1 MEKRV
6 FKSNFLKGAV
16 CAALAALLCAAL
28 LTCSN
33 AAGGSDAPSSQQ
45 SVSSS
50 NRKPGYVT
58 LTGTVSVSGAVP
70 QILADTPD
78 ASDNSQNGL
87 SRSAYPG
94 INASGA
100 DATMEYFATATCG
113 SDVVNGTFGSGR
125 EAKRFGIELAAS
137 KTWSVVVG
145 VRSKTADAEG
155 NKKIYL
161 QSKPWSVTPDP
172 ADPTISHNFVPV
184 PIVTS
189 AGKGTIEL
197 AVNYIHSVFDTS
209 ARFVSGP
216 SGYDSLPIISSTDGN
231 DQIYKVLNVPSG
243 TYELCIDI
251 MEIQGGNKFLVY
263 SSIQT
268 VSVADGMTTNAWV
281 SDGSGI
287 IDSNGTFKFNDSNA
301 TALKQSYLSSNIY
314 VGKYSDESNSQIADA
329 SDTNSGNWMAP
340 LASINQAVNRIN
352 SAGKSNIDYV
362 VHLNG
367 KIQSDDLNNTTAI
380 TASTVTATHAKS
392 ITIVGTTGPSKD
404 ILEATKQGTPALM
417 VTTRVPI
424 IIKNIK
430 LDGYSGSGS
439 SAALDA
445 SGGAK
450 VTIESGVEI
459 ADADL
464 GVRVADTGSDGT
476 TVTMKGGTISGN
488 VTAVDLQ
495 GGDFILQGGSIP
507 YDTSISSTKKNDVK
521 LASGKVIKV
530 QGDLTAVTGDKIGV
544 TPSERKRGVK
554 VVDTSAAT
562 ANAATVEGKFLIADP
577 TITSTNP
584 LGDEWKVVAVATSTE
599 HALKTNAPIYV
610 GQDPDRNAGNDDNPG
625 TKSLPYFSISRA
637 CQDMDDANMPYTIN
651 VRGKLPAQTIPDTL
665 SKASNGIYK
674 AKSVLIKGVNPI
686 PTSGENPGVPQD
698 QIQVGLGG
706 TTVTSAL
713 TVASAVP
720 ITIQNLKITGGE
732 DTNGGGLKLND
743 GTEVHLESGVLITDN
758 TAKNHGGGVYCAG
771 GKLYINEGA
780 KICGNHV
787 SPSSGN
793 YGGIGLYA
801 NSSAEITMTGGE
813 ISSNKNTSDLDVKG
827 GGVKLEG
834 GATFRMSAGEVKDNQ
849 TRMHGANFYVNGGK
863 VYLSGTGKITG
874 GYIEATS
881 NNDAI
886 GAAMWL
892 QASNAVFEMS
902 GGEISGNKV
911 KGKTN
916 YTACAG
922 IYVTSG
928 ATFTMSGGKIASNE
942 ILNGNKLGGAVRLN
956 SDCTFNISGSASI
969 PYGGAV
975 GNNDVYLA
983 QSTSGTP
990 AVTTYA
996 KINIANDITTTGT
1009 VATIT
1014 PQKYKRGMPILS
1026 GTNTRLTSYKAKFPL
1041 SENDGDWTKNIA
1053 SSQLTINADVYVAGT
1068 STTTVSGVTYGK
1080 GLTVADGGLGTK
1092 SKPFKLISE
1101 AVGVFEDATPE
1112 AIVTV
1117 VGTAS
1122 DVAQEIPSSFTT
1134 SQAVKLTLKGLSSS
1148 SVGTIKRYTTA
1159 PSSAASDGSALTINS
1174 TVPVTIQNISITG
1187 GYKSGNGG
1195 GINLTAGTLK
1205 LGNGAE
1211 IYGNRA
1217 SQYGGGIAVAS
1228 GAKLFMYGSSLVGD
1242 LISATATSDTL
1253 TTSGTTGCSN
1263 TAKAGGGIYSN
1274 GAVYIGYD
1282 GLTGT
1287 TPNKHDMDAGYGVC
1301 RNYAS
1306 GSTDSGGGIQNKAG
1320 SVLIASGSVSYNQSV
1335 NCGGGIFGVGSVTID
1350 EPVTGTKKLVM
1361 YGNKAKIGGAIGLY
1375 TGCNLTMSGG
1385 QIGGN
1390 TSATQNTATEKGGAV
1405 YQGATF
1411 KVSGSALIY
1420 PSTTAN
1426 TNDVYLPTGTYVT
1439 AGSIGASGNTSSSRM
1454 PLTPQEPK
1462 RGTQIVLAD
1471 GVTVN
1476 STLWGKFSLTS
1487 DDTGWNREAKTVG
1500 TGSSAKNYVALNS
1513 PVYVVGTSAS
1523 SSTKPDTTWGY
1534 GTADG
1539 NGTKTSPYSSIADA
1553 LGCPELSI
1561 ATDPNTITV
1570 AGTLKGIQSISGTVP
1585 ASLALKGYNTSATID
1600 GNSGGSALTVNAS
1613 GKTITITSLKI
1624 TGGSG
1629 TAETVSGATQ
1639 NNGGGIYLKAGTVNL
1654 GDNAV
1659 ITGNNVSTNGGGVY
1673 VAASGATLFMYGKAL
1688 IGDSAT
1694 STTLASSSGTSYYA
1708 NKAASGAGIYNN
1720 GGAVYIGCNSSGT
1733 AASGYALVNNATNGY
1748 YGVRRNLCTTS
1759 GAGIYHAS
1767 GTLKIASGDISY
1779 NFANT
1784 TGTTSG
1790 GAAYFNANAAISGGT
1805 FTGNKAA
1812 NGGAFYI
1819 KSSKELTING
1829 AATITKNVAVL
1840 TGGAVCND
1848 GTFTMSAGTI
1858 GASGALNT
1866 AGNQGGAIYQNG
1878 TFNMSGSAVV
1888 YAVTSN
1894 GVSEKNNDVQL
1905 TSTDKYITV
1914 NGSLSASSV
1923 SGYSMIAAVT
1933 PSTWKRGNQVIAP
1946 DGTNVS
1952 SINSTTAGRFAVSDS
1967 EWNVTNHSN
1976 VGKLDALL
1984 WVAGTG
1990 KADGVGTASDSN
2002 RGTKSKPYASIKK
2015 AAEQCWA
2022 TDKVFTINITGMIS
2036 GATQE
2041 IPAATTTTTLAS
2053 KITLTGITGNTKD
2066 GIDRGL
2072 ASSSAVSG
2080 GSALIINYCGYVDIT
2095 NLKIM
2100 GGNTTGNGGGIQI
2113 NGPSTFSTTACPRV
2127 NLKSGVLVQK
2137 NQAAYGGGIYST
2149 KSILCLSS
2157 SATVGNDGAS
2167 DRSAAGTAISNNI
2180 NIATTSGGGIYSN
2193 NSYLYL
2199 GGAWVNSAINTSGYS
2214 LTKGVYA
2221 NVCTLSEGTDA
2232 VKNKAVGGIYSYGLF
2247 FMMSGNVSYNYGIN
2261 TGGVYSNSGSSTVF
2275 GMQGGTIH
2283 KNAGYGV
2290 YNASGGHFCMSGDAC
2305 IGDKDTN
2312 SVATSATDCSNSKSG
2327 LVNAGTAWLG
2337 YSYSNA
2343 SSKSKLSGGIYRNY
2357 LNASNDGGAGIKNTG
2372 TLYFDSGT
2380 IAYNYFYTSQSAGA
2394 GGGGI
2399 FSSSTVYM
2407 TGTSGQYAC
2416 ITNNKSSEAG
2426 GGLCLNGTSAKLLMS
2441 GYAIIGKTGDAPPSA
2456 TTTDGVNTA
2465 KTGGGIAAFNG
2476 ATVCLGYS
2484 AFTSADS
2491 NTTSSLDNG
2500 GVYFNYA
2507 TINGGGIY
2515 CQGSSG
2521 KTINVYIASGKINA
2535 NKAYYSNGGTTYGH
2549 GGGVWANMYADIYMG
2564 GGQISKNSAMVNGG
2578 GVYAAG
2584 TLYMYGTALIGD
2596 TGTTVATSSSY
2607 GNVAKTGGGV
2617 YITSENGR
2625 LCMGV
2630 KKEDGTGLMYE
2641 TLDSSY
2647 GIRHNYAN
2655 GTMTKSTAQEEIYN
2669 QDYPFGFGG
2678 GVYHQG
2684 SLFFVASGTIGYNLA
2699 PNGGG
2704 VALKEM
2710 HADGGYVTGL
2720 DSSSAQIIGN
2730 NATNNGGG
2738 LYTCRKAFRSYG
2750 KIDSNNATNNG
2761 GGIYNY
2767 NGEIT
2772 IDSSWAT
2779 VNSNNA
2785 MYGGGIYSADGSS
2798 DASSGSVYL
2807 KNGTISSNTA
2817 KLSGGGVYCENYNDY
2832 FAMTGGTMSGNK
2844 ATSGNGGAVC
2854 GGLVMGGSAS
2864 IPSSTGK
2871 KKDNDVYKA
2880 SDVVVEIRESNLT
2893 TTSKIYLTMPSTW
2906 DGESRVISCVSPAT
2920 INSNKTKFKFTLDGP
2935 HASYNTGSGSTISV
2949 NSDGQLR

>member
-33 AAGGSDAPSSQQ
+33 SAGGSDAPSSQQ

-50 NRKPGYVT
+50 SRKSGYVT

-78 ASDNSQNGL
+78 ASGNAENGL

-94 INASGA
+94 IDASGA

-113 SDVVNGTFGSGR
+113 SDVVNGTFGSGI
-125 EAKRFGIELAAS
+125 EAKKFGIELAAS

-184 PIVTS
+184 PNTS
-189 AGKGTIEL
+189 GGEGKIEL
-197 AVNYIHSVFDTS
+197 NVKCSVSSNSLRVKFI
-209 ARFVSGP
+209 SGP
-216 SGYDSLPIISSTDGN
+216 DGVDLSAISAAVTNNGANGKIIKVDS
-231 DQIYKVLNVPSG
+231 VPSG
-243 TYELCIDI
+243 VYELCLDFLTNPP
-251 MEIQGGNKFLVY
+251 GNMLEY
-263 SSIQT
+263 SSLQT
-268 VSVADGMTTNAWV
+268 VTVADGMTTNSWV
-281 SDGSGI
+281 DDANESALSPISG
-287 IDSNGTFKFNDSNA
+287 GEFKFNNDNRA
-301 TALKQSYLSSNIY
+301 DLTAAFLGTTVF
-314 VGKYSDESNSQIADA
+314 VGKVSSDSAEPDDS
-329 SDTNSGNWMAP
+329 NSGNFLSPFKTITRA
-340 LASINQAVNRIN
+340 AERIN
-352 SAGKSNIDYV
+352 AVGKGDLDYYIRVSGEVSGSSSNSAAV
-362 VHLNG
+362 
-367 KIQSDDLNNTTAI
+367 IQTLLA
-380 TASTVTATHAKS
+380 AKAKS
-392 ITIVGTTGPSKD
+392 LTIIGTSGPDADCIKSV
-404 ILEATKQGTPALM
+404 TYQHSALN
-417 VTTRVPI
+417 VTTPVPI
-424 IIKNIK
+424 KLKNIK
-430 LDGYSGSGS
+430 IVGATGAGNGHAVSAWGS
-439 SAALDA
+439 AN
-445 SGGAK
+445 
-450 VTIESGVEI
+450 VIIEDSVEI
-459 ADADL
+459 TGADV
-464 GVRVADTGSDGT
+464 GVSVSESAS
-476 TVTMKGGTISGN
+476 VTMKGGTISGN

-554 VVDTSAAT
+554 VVDTSATTAT
-562 ANAATVEGKFLIADP
+562 ASAVEGKFLITDP
-577 TITSTNP
+577 TITATNP

-599 HALKTNAPIYV
+599 RALKTNAPIYV
-610 GQDPDRNAGNDDNPG
+610 GKKPDGTTDGSNDNAG
-625 TKSLPYFSISRA
+625 TKSAPFATIARA
-637 CQDMDDANMPYTIN
+637 CQDMDDAGIDYEIN
-651 VRGKLPAQTIPDTL
+651 VRGTVSGAQTIPNTL
-665 SKASNGIYK
+665 SKDSTTIFNH
-674 AKSVLIKGVNPI
+674 AKSVTIKGV
-686 PTSGENPGVPQD
+686 TALADGVPQD
-698 QIQVGLGG
+698 AIDAGSAG
-706 TTVTSAL
+706 TAL

-720 ITIQNLKITGGE
+720 ITIQNLKITKGGGSSV
-732 DTNGGGLKLND
+732 TNGGGISMSSVTD
-743 GTEVHLESGVLITDN
+743 VTISSGALITAN
-758 TAKNHGGGVYCAG
+758 KAKNHGGGIYCNGGKLKIAG
-771 GKLYINEGA
+771 GKITANEAG
-780 KICGNHV
+780 GG
-787 SPSSGN
+787 SDSR
-793 YGGIGLYA
+793 GGIGLYA

-928 ATFTMSGGKIASNE
+928 ATFTMTGGKIASNE

-1014 PQKYKRGMPILS
+1014 PQKYRRGMPILS
-1026 GTNTRLTSYKAKFPL
+1026 GTNTRLTSYKAQFPL

-1068 STTTVSGVTYGK
+1068 SPTTVSGVAYGK
-1080 GLTVADGGLGTK
+1080 GLTVAEGGLGTK

-1174 TVPVTIQNISITG
+1174 TVPVTIQDLEITG

-1282 GLTGT
+1282 GLTGD

-1390 TSATQNTATEKGGAV
+1390 TSAKQNTATEKGGAV

-1439 AGSIGASGNTSSSRM
+1439 AGSIGTNGNSSSNKM

-1523 SSTKPDTTWGY
+1523 SSTRPDTTWGY
-1534 GTADG
+1534 GTAAG

-1553 LGCPELSI
+1553 LGCPELSV
-1561 ATDPNTITV
+1561 ATEPNTITV

-1720 GGAVYIGCNSSGT
+1720 GGAVYIGYDTSSH
-1733 AASGYALVNNATNGY
+1733 ASAIYSSTNTW

-1784 TGTTSG
+1784 SGTTSG
-1790 GAAYFNANAAISGGT
+1790 GAAYFNANATISGGT

-1819 KSSKELTING
+1819 KSSKELTIDG

-1888 YAVTSN
+1888 YADTSN

-1967 EWNVTNHSN
+1967 EWSVRDHSN
-1976 VGKLDALL
+1976 VGKLNAEL

-1990 KADGVGTASDSN
+1990 YDSTGGVCATKAAGNSN
-2002 RGTKSKPYASIKK
+2002 RGTKKQPYASIQT
-2015 AAEQCWA
+2015 AAEKCWT
-2022 TDKVFTINITGMIS
+2022 TDLGFTINISGMIS
-2036 GATQE
+2036 GSTQT
-2041 IPAATTTTTLAS
+2041 IPAENATAGTTLAS
-2053 KITLTGITGNTKD
+2053 KITLQGSSNTTD

-2080 GSALIINYCGYVDIT
+2080 GSALIINYQGYVDIT

-2113 NGPSTFSTTACPRV
+2113 NGSSSLISTRTSSRV
-2127 NLKSGVLVQK
+2127 NLKNGTLIQQ
-2137 NQAAYGGGIYST
+2137 NQAVNGGGVYSYCA
-2149 KSILCLSS
+2149 ILCLSGT
-2157 SATVGNDGAS
+2157 ATIGSNADTP
-2167 DRSAAGTAISNNI
+2167 DRSTASTDLSTGI
-2180 NIATTSGGGIYSN
+2180 NKATTSGGGIYSTS
-2193 NSYLYL
+2193 SYLYF
-2199 GGAWVNSAINTSGYS
+2199 GAAWVGTGPYTTGYT
-2214 LTKGVYA
+2214 LTKGVYG
-2221 NVCTLSEGTDA
+2221 NVCTVDSNATA
-2232 VKNKAVGGIYSYGLF
+2232 ANQKKAAGGVYNYGVF
-2247 FMMSGNVSYNYGIN
+2247 YFMSGNINCNYGVM
-2261 TGGVYSNSGSSTVF
+2261 TGGVYNNYST
-2275 GMQGGTIH
+2275 
-2283 KNAGYGV
+2283 GYG
-2290 YNASGGHFCMSGDAC
+2290 FCMSGGSIHKNNGCGVYNDTSGEFSMSGDAY
-2305 IGDKDTN
+2305 IGD
-2312 SVATSATDCSNSKSG
+2312 SGASSRATSATDCSNSKGG
-2327 LVNAGTAWLG
+2327 LVNAGTAKLG
-2337 YSYSNA
+2337 YSYG
-2343 SSKSKLSGGIYRNY
+2343 SKTKLSGGIYRNY
-2357 LNASNDGGAGIKNTG
+2357 RGISSKNDGGAGIKNTG

-2380 IAYNYFYTSQSAGA
+2380 ISYNYAYSTQSEEA

-2399 FSSSTVYM
+2399 FSNSTVYM
-2407 TGTSGQYAC
+2407 TSSSSSQYSC
-2416 ITNNKSSEAG
+2416 VKDNKCSEAG
-2426 GGLCLNGTSAKLLMS
+2426 GGIYLDGSSAKLLMS
-2441 GYAIIGKTGDAPPSA
+2441 GYAIIGKAGQTTPPTSA
-2456 TTTDGVNTA
+2456 TADGANTA
-2465 KTGGGIAAFNG
+2465 KYGAGIGSSGG
-2476 ATVCLGYS
+2476 ATICLGYS
-2484 AFTSADS
+2484 SFTNMDT
-2491 NTTSSLDNG
+2491 NTTESLDDG
-2500 GVYFNYA
+2500 GICYNYA
-2507 TINGGGIY
+2507 TINGGGIH
-2515 CQGSSG
+2515 CQGSS
-2521 KTINVYIASGKINA
+2521 TSSINIYMASGKINA
-2535 NKAYYSNGGTTYGH
+2535 NKVYYSNGGTTYGH
-2549 GGGVWANMYADIYMG
+2549 GGGIWVNMYGTIYMG
-2564 GGQISKNSAMVNGG
+2564 GGQISKNSAMNNGG
-2578 GVYAAG
+2578 GIFTAG
-2584 TLYMYGTALIGD
+2584 KLFMYGNALIGD
-2596 TGTTVATSSSY
+2596 TGSSVATTGNY
-2607 GNVAKTGGGV
+2607 GNTAVTGGGV
-2617 YITSENGR
+2617 YVTSANGGVF
-2625 LCMGV
+2625 MGCI
-2630 KKEDGTGLMYE
+2630 KEASGGVQYE
-2641 TLDSSY
+2641 TLNSSY
-2647 GIRHNYAN
+2647 GIRHNYAS
-2655 GTMTKSTAQEEIYN
+2655 GASSDIEPSSGIPT
-2669 QDYPFGFGG
+2669 GFGG
-2678 GVYHQG
+2678 GVY
-2684 SLFFVASGTIGYNLA
+2684 SNKATLYVASGTIGYNLA
-2699 PNGGG
+2699 AKGGG
-2704 VALKEM
+2704 AAILGQYQSLGYTPCLDGANSKIEGNKAT
-2710 HADGGYVTGL
+2710 AD
-2720 DSSSAQIIGN
+2720 
-2730 NATNNGGG
+2730 GGG
-2738 LYTCRKAFRSYG
+2738 LYIKKDTFEIRGSISSNTAGSDGGGVYNYWSDLEISGSGAKINSNKAQKGGGIFIPEDGSETNGNTSYTILQNG
-2750 KIDSNNATNNG
+2750 AQVNSNEATYYG

-2767 NGEIT
+2767 DATLEIYASN
-2772 IDSSWAT
+2772 ISYNKAT
-2779 VNSNNA
+2779 DETSGKGGAMYIRSAGYTRIISGTVTMTPTSGYERQARYNDIYPVNSRA
-2785 MYGGGIYSADGSS
+2785 FSIYSAD
-2798 DASSGSVYL
+2798 A
-2807 KNGTISSNTA
+2807 TISGKVYITLPSTVAADAQIISILGTYPYTSLQSNTY
-2817 KLSGGGVYCENYNDY
+2817 LLTTGSYYYNSK
-2832 FAMTGGTMSGNK
+2832 TINT
-2844 ATSGNGGAVC
+2844 
-2854 GGLVMGGSAS
+2854 
-2864 IPSSTGK
+2864 STGK
-2871 KKDNDVYKA
+2871 LN
-2880 SDVVVEIRESNLT
+2880 
-2893 TTSKIYLTMPSTW
+2893 
-2906 DGESRVISCVSPAT
+2906 
-2920 INSNKTKFKFTLDGP
+2920 
-2935 HASYNTGSGSTISV
+2935 
-2949 NSDGQLR
+2949 